1 MSGDHGDFAKVRE
14 SIQKKLHAEFYA
26 APVSALPKKMETKLP
41 NLQNANK
48 IDWDDWKKW
57 EWMEPGWKG
66 IKMHSQC
73 VINADSSAEVRST
86 WGGRRVQQVPRSE
99 DGLEKPTPLENPP
112 HAPPV
117 APHTM
122 LYRCTLYPSSSNKD
136 GNKPDFC
143 DDKYKLV
150 LQKKLKYVVFKY
162 QKERGLGL
170 ACEGGADSTWSDF
183 VATLEHC
190 GKDHPRYA
198 FVNADDGG
206 DVKPIFVYWSPNDS
220 DPPLE
225 EEVRKKFGIAEG
237 KTVQAKDA
245 GDLDFKKIQGL
256 VKGFEVGP
264 SAGELSGG
272 SFLGRSGAAGI
283 AHNGLL
289 VGLFGFAVVSAF
301 SGLLCRRRRQGPV
314 QPLNQDPGSDDD
326 SETSTEGAAEEASA
340 PKIVWK

>member
-1 MSGDHGDFAKVRE
+1 MGN
-14 SIQKKLHAEFYA
+14 AEFYA
-26 APVSALPKKMETKLP
+26 APVSALPQKMETKLP
-41 NLQNANK
+41 NIQNAAK

-57 EWMEPGWKG
+57 EWMQPGWKG

-73 VINADSSAEVRST
+73 VINPDSSAEVRST
-86 WGGRRVQQVPRSE
+86 WGGRRVQQVPPSE
-99 DGLEKPTPLENPP
+99 DGLEKPATLENPP
-112 HAPPV
+112 YAPPV

-122 LYRCTLYPSSSNKD
+122 LYRCTLSPSSSNDD

-143 DDKYKLV
+143 DDKYTLV

-170 ACEGGADSTWSDF
+170 ACEGKADSKWSDF

-225 EEVRKKFGIAEG
+225 DDVRKKFGIAEG
-237 KTVQAKDA
+237 KTVHAKDA
-245 GDLDFKKIQGL
+245 GDLDFEKIQGL
-256 VKGFEVGP
+256 VKRFEVGP

-283 AHNGLL
+283 ASNGLL
-289 VGLFGFAVVSAF
+289 AGLFGFALVSVF

-314 QPLNQDPGSDDD
+314 QRLIQDSESDDN
-326 SETSTEGAAEEASA
+326 SEASMEEGAAEEAPA